1 MERRQPGSVAALR
14 MAARHLS
21 APTWLTQHHT
31 PGRRL
36 CLQGAEMP
44 TVCVSSYSP
53 FILPLRRVY
62 SVGASLTPALKQL
75 VAWPLPN
82 FGSTAISQVKTT
94 ATTL

>member
-21 APTWLTQHHT
+21 APTRLTQHHT

-44 TVCVSSYSP
+44 TVCASP
-53 FILPLRRVY
+53 VTVLSFFHLEE
-62 SVGASLTPALKQL
+62 
-75 VAWPLPN
+75 
-82 FGSTAISQVKTT
+82 STA
-94 ATTL
+94 